1 MIIVVET
8 FMIFDYDGD
17 DNFDHD
23 VVHDVHDDDDIGVG
37 IDDDDDD
44 DDRME
49 LVIGYGWSHHLLS
62 ITVRRHITPSPDTCL
77 YIIHVY
83 VLYMPIVYLSLIHI

>member
-1 MIIVVET
+1 MIIVVKT
-8 FMIFDYDGD
+8 LMIYDYDGD

-23 VVHDVHDDDDIGVG
+23 VFHDDNDDDIGDIDVV
-37 IDDDDDD
+37 IDDDDA
-44 DDRME
+44 DRME

-62 ITVRRHITPSPDTCL
+62 ITVRRHITPSPETCL

-83 VLYMPIVYLSLIHI
+83 V

>member
-1 MIIVVET
+1 MIYD
-8 FMIFDYDGD
+8 FDGD
-17 DNFDHD
+17 DNFDHG
-23 VVHDVHDDDDIGVG
+23 VFHDDDDIVD
-37 IDDDDDD
+37 IDDIDVDVVDDD

-62 ITVRRHITPSPDTCL
+62 ITVRRHITPSPETCL

-83 VLYMPIVYLSLIHI
+83 V

>member
-1 MIIVVET
+1 MMIICVKT
-8 FMIFDYDGD
+8 FMIYDFDGD
-17 DNFDHD
+17 DNFDHG
-23 VVHDVHDDDDIGVG
+23 VFHDDDDDDIGD
-37 IDDDDDD
+37 IDVVID

-62 ITVRRHITPSPDTCL
+62 ITVRRHITPSPETCL

-83 VLYMPIVYLSLIHI
+83 V

>member
-1 MIIVVET
+1 MIIVVKKL
-8 FMIFDYDGD
+8 MIYDYDGD

-23 VVHDVHDDDDIGVG
+23 VFHDDDDIGDIDDIDVDVV
-37 IDDDDDD
+37 DDDDDA
-44 DDRME
+44 DRME

-62 ITVRRHITPSPDTCL
+62 ITVRRHITPSPETCL

-83 VLYMPIVYLSLIHI
+83 V

>member
-1 MIIVVET
+1 MMIICVKT
-8 FMIFDYDGD
+8 FMFYDSDGD

-23 VVHDVHDDDDIGVG
+23 VFHDDDDNDIGD
-37 IDDDDDD
+37 IDDIDVDVVDDDD

-62 ITVRRHITPSPDTCL
+62 ITVRRHITPSPETCL
-77 YIIHVY
+77 YIIHAY
-83 VLYMPIVYLSLIHI
+83 V